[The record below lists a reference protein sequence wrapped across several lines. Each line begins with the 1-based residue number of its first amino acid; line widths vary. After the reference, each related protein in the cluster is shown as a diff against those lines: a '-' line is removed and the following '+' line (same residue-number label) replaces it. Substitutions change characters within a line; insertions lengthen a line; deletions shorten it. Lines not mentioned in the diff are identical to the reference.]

1 MTRRLDRTGHEVAGG
16 GSASADGREDTRD
29 LILDVAQELLQ
40 TRGFNAFSYQDI
52 ADRVGIR
59 KASIHYHFP
68 GKEELGVAMVDRFRR
83 GGRAWARRLA
93 AQGASPQEK
102 LEAIFDYFRGIV
114 LQGTKICAYG
124 ILSAEYN
131 ALPEGMR
138 AGIQDFQADHVRWLT
153 DVLAAGREA
162 GVFQAVG
169 TPEDQAMLVAAAL
182 QGAVQLARSAGDAG
196 RYEATVEQLRRLI
209 LVPDA

>member
-1 MTRRLDRTGHEVAGG
+1 MTRRPDRAG
-16 GSASADGREDTRD
+16 SEEAREDTRD

-59 KASIHYHFP
+59 KASIHYHFA
-68 GKEELGVAMVDRFRR
+68 GKEELGVALVDRFRR
-83 GGRAWARRLA
+83 GGRAWARQLA
-93 AQGASPQEK
+93 AKGASPREK

-138 AGIQDFQADHVRWLT
+138 AGIQDFHADHVRWLT

-182 QGAVQLARSAGDAG
+182 QGAVQLARTAGDTG

-209 LVPDA
+209 VLPEP